1 VFVSADPVHLNRCC
15 TVETYSIS
23 IQYLKV
29 VTVKKSSSEIGFGIV
44 SLFGNAMALEAQH
57 FLGHSYGLHF
67 PSEETQC
74 CNKKKELTC
83 KDRNAERRA

>member
-1 VFVSADPVHLNRCC
+1 VFVSADPVHLNQCC